1 MNNYKKRLIR
11 KIRTRKKISG
21 TSDKP
26 RLSVF
31 RSLNH
36 IYAQL
41 INDENGETLLQANS
55 KEVKAKKS
63 ATKTEVALEVGVL
76 LGQRAKEKK
85 VKKIVFDKN
94 GYKYHGRIKALADS
108 VRKEGVQF

>member
-1 MNNYKKRLIR
+1 MKRLLAYLFIVL
-11 KIRTRKKISG
+11 G
-21 TSDKP
+21 
-26 RLSVF
+26 LGLVVSVN
-31 RSLNH
+31 SW
-36 IYAQL
+36 AQ
-41 INDENGETLLQANS
+41 IKLQLD
-55 KEVKAKKS
+55 KEVKAKKTS
-63 ATKTEVALEVGVL
+63 TKSEVALEVGTL